1 MVASSWRAATLS
13 CRVFFWGAMVV
24 VVFMMR
30 MEVRSL
36 VLRLGC
42 GVWVAVVSGDDALV
56 GKSDDRVY
64 REGGG

>member
-1 MVASSWRAATLS
+1 MAGGDSVLPS
-13 CRVFFWGAMVV
+13 VFLGGNGGGGVYDEE
-24 VVFMMR
+24 

-56 GKSDDRVY
+56 GKSDNRVY